1 MTTSVGVDRPHV
13 AMILAAGRG
22 ERMRPISDHTPKPLL
37 EVRGETLIERHLRA
51 CARVGILRVVVNLSW
66 LGMQIRARLG
76 DGGRYGV
83 AISYSDEGSRPL
95 DTAGGIRRA
104 LPLLLPGPF
113 AVINGD
119 IYSDYPLERLGVCAA
134 ADSHIVLV
142 PNPPQHPL
150 GDFGLGDGEALA
162 EAPVRLT
169 FGCLA
174 VYRAGFFAGCA
185 DGPQPLKPLLL
196 RAMAQHRCTAELYSG
211 VWEDVGTPE
220 RLHALNAP

>member
-119 IYSDYPLERLGVCAA
+119 
-134 ADSHIVLV
+134 
-142 PNPPQHPL
+142 
-150 GDFGLGDGEALA
+150 FGLGDGEAVA

>member
-1 MTTSVGVDRPHV
+1 MRVSATEAATASPSVIATRD
-13 AMILAAGRG
+13 LGR
-22 ERMRPISDHTPKPLL
+22 STP
-37 EVRGETLIERHLRA
+37 RA
-51 CARVGILRVVVNLSW
+51 EF
-66 LGMQIRARLG
+66 
-76 DGGRYGV
+76 GG
-83 AISYSDEGSRPL
+83 
-95 DTAGGIRRA
+95 
-104 LPLLLPGPF
+104 
-113 AVINGD
+113 
-119 IYSDYPLERLGVCAA
+119 IYSDYPLERLGVGAA
-134 ADSHIVLV
+134 ADAHIVLV

>member
-1 MTTSVGVDRPHV
+1 
-13 AMILAAGRG
+13 MILAAGRG
-22 ERMRPISDHTPKPLL
+22 ERMRPISDRTPKPLL

-51 CARVGILRVVVNLSW
+51 CARAGILRVVVNLSW
-66 LGMQIRARLG
+66 LGTQIRERLG

-95 DTAGGIRRA
+95 DTAGGILRA
-104 LPLLLPGPF
+104 LPLLAPGPF

-119 IYSDYPLERLGVCAA
+119 IYCDYPLARLAVAEDA
-134 ADSHIVLV
+134 EAHIVLV
-142 PNPPQHPL
+142 PNPRQHPL
-150 GDFGLGDGEALA
+150 GDFGLGEGKALA
-162 EAPVRLT
+162 EAPVRHT

-174 VYRAGFFAGCA
+174 VYRTSFFAGCA
-185 DGPQPLKPLLL
+185 DGPLPLKPLLL
-196 RAMAQHRCTAELYSG
+196 RAMARQRCTAELYSG